1 MPFATPPATPT
12 SRGTA
17 EAGHLRDL
25 HIIGTWSGLTAGVWL
40 GAAEAP
46 TKLVV
51 AGLSPVLISF
61 CMVLGVFVG
70 RWSLPALVHGAR
82 YIRAD
87 VRHAPHLI
95 VWAVLGGC
103 LWAVANTLTVYA
115 IRDVGLSLAFP
126 LWNMNG
132 LIGLL
137 WGVVFFKELRGA
149 SRARAGAVVGGGVV
163 MCVAAAIVAS
173 AASRGAA
180 PIGSHAAR
188 GLLAALTAGL
198 LWGTMYVPYRKAYI
212 TGLSPLSFLT
222 FFTVGELAMMT
233 GLAVDD
239 AHGWGNLLHAVL
251 QARPALIWLLLGG
264 LVWVIGDVF
273 QQYAAKYVG
282 ISRGIPLSNTNQL
295 WGLLWG
301 VLVFGELR
309 GSATASIVQVV
320 GGSLLMVLG
329 AAMIAIAGADRSE
342 QRSWQ
347 AAAAR
352 EGARYGVD
360 ERYVAEGGLGRQPLD
375 PAGNGDAAERRG
387 GGGRGRPQGRS
398 WVDWI
403 IVAAASG
410 GFLVVALGAARP
422 QIAFNVGWAALLSLV
437 LVASAVVAG
446 LRLWRAGDLRQRVV
460 DLNAIVG
467 GATDRVEVDA

>member
-1 MPFATPPATPT
+1 VAPATVATPPTRA
-12 SRGTA
+12 GTV
-17 EAGHLRDL
+17 EAPRLRDL
-25 HIIGTWSGLTAGVWL
+25 HLVGALSGLTAGAWL

-82 YIRAD
+82 Y
-87 VRHAPHLI
+87 VRTDLGYAPHLI
-95 VWAVLGGC
+95 VWAILGGC

-115 IRDVGLSLAFP
+115 IRDVGLSIAFP

-132 LIGLL
+132 LIGLA
-137 WGVVFFKELRGA
+137 WGVLFFKELRGA
-149 SRARAGAVVGGGVV
+149 SRPRRSAVVCGGIV
-163 MCVAAAIVAS
+163 MCVAAAIVAN
-173 AASRGAA
+173 AASRGAL
-180 PIGSHAAR
+180 PNGSHAGR
-188 GLLAALTAGL
+188 GIIAALTAGL

-222 FFTVGELAMMT
+222 FFTAGEMVMMT
-233 GLAVDD
+233 GLAVGD
-239 AHGWGNLLHAVL
+239 AGGWGKLLHAVD

-309 GSATASIVQVV
+309 GSPTGSVVQVV
-320 GGSLLMVLG
+320 AGSLLMVLG
-329 AAMIAIAGADRSE
+329 AALIATAGADHGE

-352 EGARYGVD
+352 EGTRYGVD
-360 ERYVAEGGLGRQPLD
+360 ERYVSEGGLGRQWHD
-375 PAGNGDAAERRG
+375 RGGDGQAGEGRG
-387 GGGRGRPQGRS
+387 GGERRRSHRS
-398 WVDWI
+398 WIDWF
-403 IVAAASG
+403 IVAAATC
-410 GFLVVALGAARP
+410 GFLVVAAGASTPRVAL
-422 QIAFNVGWAALLSLV
+422 NVGWAAALSLV
-437 LVASAVVAG
+437 LVGSAIVAG
-446 LRLWRAGDLRQRVV
+446 VRLWRTTGWS
-460 DLNAIVG
+460 
-467 GATDRVEVDA
+467 